1 MTYLYTSIFLYMSQ
15 MSKTNLGAGLGAFL
29 YLLVHFIPD
38 FGGADV
44 MGAQWLY
51 VSTVDLLVLGYI
63 IGNKNKFNDAIDA
76 VLNLKATLV
85 YSLLVIWA
93 ILSLFYALNA
103 IESLVCLARLI
114 STYLIFINLSILFY
128 KKGLLPL
135 FNMVSIFIAV
145 VLLFDSMYVIS
156 GFSKNMVDMNLD
168 QNIVSLTGKN
178 GNKNVMAASLL
189 IKFPFLLF
197 IILHNKLLGKAAGMI
212 VLFLGVMALFILN
225 TRSTYVGL
233 GVVFVLYA
241 LSTYFLNKQE
251 GIKKMGIKLS
261 YFILPIVFAFL
272 AANTMLSKAVDIQGF
287 QGGYGTITKRAGDIT
302 VASEQNSRIHLW
314 KGAIDYATKHPIL
327 GAGYGNWKLASI
339 PYEKEYTNDLF
350 VPYHCHN
357 DFIEM
362 FADLGIIGGVAFLV
376 LFILLGLAVLK
387 IWKKLQDHSARLVA
401 SIALMAIACYFVD
414 AFFNFPAERTSMQ
427 TMFAISAALLLTP
440 LHFIPSKQSENTTGK
455 FGAAFLVFALL
466 LILGSIYVNYQ
477 TYTSLKVQKFVM
489 GEINEDPKMALDEV
503 KDAFPE
509 IPNLSTSTLP
519 IKALVARYHLREK
532 QYDEAMRLLIES
544 DAVNPYLHYNDF
556 IKTAVFSTQLNYD
569 STFVYAKKAFYN
581 WPRAISYYKNM
592 IFASA
597 KMKDTAEATRAFK
610 TFTKYRNTADGW
622 NQYLL
627 ALIEINKTP
636 IATTKAL
643 LDSAVK
649 QFPADSAV
657 FVKTSSL
664 IYGNAVMSGSIPNYA
679 VLGAQAFQKGQYN
692 KAANY
697 YMKASLADP
706 SNYTHFE
713 NVGICYYTAKS
724 YDKAIVYFDKAI
736 QLPGANTGKSE
747 FFKAMSFISSGKN
760 ASACSALQAAKSKNY
775 PGVAVQI
782 AQYCK

>member
-1 MTYLYTSIFLYMSQ
+1 MSQ
-15 MSKTNLGAGLGAFL
+15 MGKTNWGAGLCTFL

-51 VSTVDLLVLGYI
+51 VSIVDLLVLGYI
-63 IGNKNKFNDAIDA
+63 LFEKNRYAPAIDA
-76 VLNLKATLV
+76 VINLKFTLV

-93 ILSLFYALNA
+93 TLSLFYSLNA
-103 IESLVCLARLI
+103 IETLVCLARLV

-128 KKGLLPL
+128 KQGLLPL

-168 QNIVSLTGKN
+168 QNIISLTGKN

-197 IILHNKLLGKAAGMI
+197 VILHNKLLGKAAGMI
-212 VLFLGVMALFILN
+212 ILFLGIMALFILN

-233 GVVFVLYA
+233 GVVFVLFA
-241 LSTYFLNKQE
+241 LSTYLLNKQE
-251 GIKKMGIKLS
+251 GIKKIVIQLS
-261 YFILPIVFAFL
+261 YLILPLFFAFF
-272 AANTMLSKAVDIQGF
+272 AANTMLSKAVDLQGF

-314 KGAIDYATKHPIL
+314 QGAIDYATKHPIL

-362 FADLGIIGGVAFLV
+362 FADLGVIGGVAFLFI
-376 LFILLGLAVLK
+376 FILLGLAVLK
-387 IWKKLQDHSARLVA
+387 IWKQSNDHSARLVA
-401 SIALMAIACYFVD
+401 SIALMAVACYFVD
-414 AFFNFPAERTSMQ
+414 AFFNFPVERTSMQ

-440 LHFIPSKQSENTTGK
+440 LHFISSKKSVKSTEKLGI
-455 FGAAFLVFALL
+455 AFLVVA
-466 LILGSIYVNYQ
+466 ILFIIGSMYVNYQ
-477 TYTSLKVQKFVM
+477 TYTSLIVQKFVM

-519 IKALVARYHLREK
+519 IKALVARYHLRDK
-532 QYDEAMRLLIES
+532 QYDEAMRLLNES
-544 DAVNPYLHYNDF
+544 DKVNPYLHYNDF
-556 IKTAVFSTQLNYD
+556 IKTAVFSTQLKYD

-581 WPRAISYYKNM
+581 WPRATSYYKNM
-592 IFASA
+592 IFAAA
-597 KMKDTAEATRAFK
+597 KMKDTAEATKAFK
-610 TFTKYRNTADGW
+610 TYTKFRNTGEGW
-622 NQYLL
+622 NQYIL
-627 ALIEINKTP
+627 ALIEINQTP
-636 IATTKAL
+636 IAITKSL

-649 QFPADSAV
+649 KFPSDSTL
-657 FVKTSSL
+657 FVRTNSL
-664 IYGNAVMSGSIPNYA
+664 LYGNAMATGTMPNYA
-679 VLGAQAFQKGQYN
+679 AMGAQAFQKGQYSN
-692 KAANY
+692 AANFY
-697 YMKASLADP
+697 LKASTADP

-713 NVGICYYTAKS
+713 NVGICYYTAKAF
-724 YDKAIVYFDKAI
+724 DKAIVYFDKAI
-736 QLPGANTGKSE
+736 QLPTANTGKSE
-747 FFKAMSFISSGKN
+747 FFKAMSLVSIGKKEQ
-760 ASACSALQAAKSKNY
+760 ACNALQAAKAKNY
-775 PGVAVQI
+775 PGVDVQI